1 MSVTSQLG
9 AIRNSLPPQVTLVAV
24 SKMHPAA
31 LALEAY
37 QAGQRDFGEN
47 KVQELLPKYHKLP
60 KDIRWHLIGHLQTNK
75 VKLIA
80 PFIHMIQSVDSIKL
94 LEVINREAKKNNR
107 SIPCLI
113 QVHIA
118 QEESKFGF
126 PIDQAKDLLLS
137 ADLSPYPNVKLSGL
151 MGMASL
157 TSNMDQVY
165 REFSSLQQLFTQIQQ
180 SNRFP
185 KEQFNTL
192 SMGMTSDFQLA
203 VKAGSNMVRIGSA
216 IFGLRNYNQAN

>member
-1 MSVTSQLG
+1 M
-9 AIRNSLPPQVTLVAV
+9 
-24 SKMHPAA
+24 
-31 LALEAY
+31 
-37 QAGQRDFGEN
+37 
-47 KVQELLPKYHKLP
+47 
-60 KDIRWHLIGHLQTNK
+60 
-75 VKLIA
+75 
-80 PFIHMIQSVDSIKL
+80 
-94 LEVINREAKKNNR
+94 
-107 SIPCLI
+107 
-113 QVHIA
+113 
-118 QEESKFGF
+118 
-126 PIDQAKDLLLS
+126 
-137 ADLSPYPNVKLSGL
+137 KLSGL

-216 IFGLRNYNQAN
+216 IFGQRNYNQAN